1 MTLALV
7 LSWVLGLGSVVAL
20 AWAHV
25 EATHARADAD
35 ADWSARYEKLADD
48 SAERIEFLTRALMA
62 ALNAGAARTMAS
74 VEQAG
79 RVDPNIALRAEAERA
94 AESRREYADLTGGQ
108 DVSII
113 GME

>member
-7 LSWVLGLGSVVAL
+7 LSWVIGFGALLALSGALVATVRER
-20 AWAHV
+20 AG
-25 EATHARADAD
+25 ADA
-35 ADWSARYEKLADD
+35 AWSARYEKLADD
-48 SAERIEFLTRALMA
+48 SSERIEFLTRALMA